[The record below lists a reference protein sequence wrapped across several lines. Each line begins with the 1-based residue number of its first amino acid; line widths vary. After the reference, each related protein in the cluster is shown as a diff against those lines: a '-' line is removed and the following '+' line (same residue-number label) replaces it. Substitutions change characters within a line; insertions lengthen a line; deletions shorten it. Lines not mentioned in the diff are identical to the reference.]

1 MDFPKLQ
8 DDQHAV
14 ITVEVST
21 GIVLCHDGQR
31 FIGSGE
37 TWRVFGSLAAA
48 RQFAV
53 AEVAAHPS
61 FGCVIYKAQNQQI
74 QTVRN
79 EEHVAAL
86 MDVNRA
92 KPKSQL

>member
-1 MDFPKLQ
+1 MDFPNLQ

-14 ITVEVST
+14 LTVEVST
-21 GIVLCHDGQR
+21 GIVLRHDRQW

-37 TWRVFGSLAAA
+37 TWRVFESLTAA
-48 RQFAV
+48 REFAI
-53 AEVAAHPS
+53 AEVAAHPT
-61 FGCVIYKAQNQQI
+61 FECAIFKGQDQQI

-86 MDVNRA
+86 LAASRT
-92 KPKSQL
+92 KRKI